1 MKRSEELLGLSVISI
16 EDGKE
21 LGTVSDL
28 VINADNGLVQYLVVD
43 NGLRYLGIKVLPFRL
58 VEGVGEDAVTIQ
70 NSSCI
75 VDLGDEPEI
84 NGLLEKNVRVKG
96 TRVMTRKGKM
106 IGIVSEI
113 LVDEDSEGRIDAC
126 EMTSLNDTG
135 SKEIIPA
142 DEIITFGK
150 DVLIIN
156 ASSETSGSPESV
168 SNSQNASPDSAS
180 TETAEATAE
189 TLPEEKAGTQ
199 EQSEAAK
206 LFEER
211 QRKYLLGRKISK
223 RLETETGEAI
233 AEEGD
238 VITEELMDKAK
249 AAGKFSEL
257 SMNTRD

>member
-28 VINADNGLVQYLVVD
+28 IINPDNGLVQYLVVD

-58 VEGVGEDAVTIQ
+58 IEGVGEDAVTIQ

-84 NGLLEKNVRVKG
+84 DGLLEKNVRVKG
-96 TRVMTRKGKM
+96 TKVLTRKGKL
-106 IGIVSEI
+106 IGTVSEI
-113 LVDEDSEGRIDAC
+113 LVDEDGEGRIDSC
-126 EMTSLNDTG
+126 EMTPLDDTG
-135 SKEIIPA
+135 SKEIIPS
-142 DEIITFGK
+142 EKIITFGK
-150 DVLIIN
+150 DVLIIDQL
-156 ASSETSGSPESV
+156 SEASGSLQHVSGIAAEPEV
-168 SNSQNASPDSAS
+168 TPVKNAE
-180 TETAEATAE
+180 ETNVE
-189 TLPEEKAGTQ
+189 TLPAQKVDTM
-199 EQSEAAK
+199 EQSEAGK

-211 QRKYLLGRKISK
+211 QRKYLLGRKVSK
-223 RLETETGEAI
+223 RIESETGETI

-249 AAGKFSEL
+249 TAGKFSEL
-257 SMNTRD
+257 SMNTRT